1 MVISN
6 SIFEH
11 YRKKEKKTQKKI
23 KSLKKQGYI
32 VFKKMNYLQYIN
44 DNYFREI
51 GYIKMQSK
59 IDKIKVDKP
68 RQYRSRQG
76 RSDKN
81 IQKL

>member
-32 VFKKMNYLQYIN
+32 VFKK
-44 DNYFREI
+44 
-51 GYIKMQSK
+51 K
-59 IDKIKVDKP
+59 
-68 RQYRSRQG
+68 
-76 RSDKN
+76 
-81 IQKL
+81 